1 MQHGKDKTYGMAP
14 KGDQYIGQN
23 SMETAAGT
31 VQEWDGHLI
40 AYWFSVNGVD
50 AAAAVAGMEL
60 QVSGFAARTAA
71 DPFKRDIFESITDEL
86 IVREL
91 QGRNRVEQGF
101 QYVHGFSL
109 AHAKRAWLKCRAWMR
124 RVDGS
129 QGRCELW

>member
-31 VQEWDGHLI
+31 VQERDGHRV
-40 AYWFSVNGVD
+40 AYRFSVDGVD

-60 QVSGFAARTAA
+60 QVSGFAAGTAA
-71 DPFKRDIFESITDEL
+71 DPYKRDTFEGITDEL

-109 AHAKRAWLKCRAWMR
+109 AGTQKRA
-124 RVDGS
+124 
-129 QGRCELW
+129 

>member
-1 MQHGKDKTYGMAP
+1 MEWLP

-31 VQEWDGHLI
+31 VQERDGHRV
-40 AYWFSVNGVD
+40 AYRFSVDGVN

-60 QVSGFAARTAA
+60 QVSGFAAGTAA

>member
-31 VQEWDGHLI
+31 VQERDGHRV
-40 AYWFSVNGVD
+40 AYRFSVDGVD

-60 QVSGFAARTAA
+60 HVPCLAAGTAA
-71 DPFKRDIFESITDEL
+71 DPFKRDTFDGITDEL

-109 AHAKRAWLKCRAWMR
+109 AGTQKRA
-124 RVDGS
+124 
-129 QGRCELW
+129 